1 MKKSD
6 CRFFGLPTVRVMVPA
21 IFLIFL
27 LAGAAPAAAGVGPGR
42 SLPVA
47 ARGVLD
53 LADLRPGGVAALDGQ
68 WEFHWQ
74 AFVSPSLLASGEV
87 RARDWRALPGEW
99 NSYAGLGLPST
110 GYATYRLLVT
120 GLDAGREYGLR
131 MGSFLSAATVFV
143 NGAKVLEFGTPG
155 TSPSSEDPGWRS
167 FLTTIHPDAKGAA
180 DIVIHLS
187 NFHDRAGGLRTPM
200 LLGDYGAL
208 LASRDRLRAFELF
221 SLGALLAMGL
231 YYLALFG
238 FRRTE
243 RSSLFFGLVCI
254 ILALRIACYDEYFI
268 LDLFPG
274 LSWDR
279 LFRAGYLT
287 FSLAVLLTALFIAAL
302 FPRRS
307 WKPASWAIAAVC
319 IAYSVAIALA
329 PPLLFSSFLVYF
341 QGFTGLVGLYIVG
354 ILVYAIAARER
365 GSLLFL
371 GGFLLFFASTIYD
384 MLVANGV
391 LQGTFLVQY
400 GLLVFLFSMSLVIT
414 RKLADA
420 YAKTESLS
428 AELARTNRSMKRF
441 VPEEFLHSLGRDS
454 IEQVCLGDH
463 AKREMSVMFADI
475 RSFSTL
481 SERMSPE
488 DTFRF
493 INQYLARM
501 GPTIRSNGGFV
512 DKYMGDGIMAL
523 FPGSPE
529 DAARCAIDMHMR
541 LCEYNVQRSIQGE
554 APIRIGVGIHTGGIM
569 LGTIGENERMDG
581 TVISDAVNV
590 ASRMEG
596 MAKEFGVG
604 VVASENIL
612 SGLADP
618 GEYRTR
624 YLGKVGVKGRRELIS
639 IFELYDGEPE
649 EERARKDGLKGPFEG
664 ALAAFYAQD
673 YTQALALFRDLASR
687 FPEDEATQ
695 YYTRMIRRL
704 KLA

>member
-1 MKKSD
+1 MA
-6 CRFFGLPTVRVMVPA
+6 FLVPA
-21 IFLIFL
+21 SIFAD
-27 LAGAAPAAAGVGPGR
+27 AGGSAR
-42 SLPVA
+42 LPQ
-47 ARGVLD
+47 ARRGALD
-53 LADLRPGGVAALDGQ
+53 LSGLRPGEVATLDGQ
-68 WEFHWQ
+68 WEFHWK
-74 AFVSPSLLASGEV
+74 AFVSPALFAAGE
-87 RARDWRALPGEW
+87 AKPGDWRALPGEW
-99 NSYAGLGLPST
+99 NSYAGLNLPPT
-110 GYATYRLLVT
+110 GYATYRLLVS
-120 GLDAGREYGLR
+120 GLEAGGDYGLR

-143 NGAKVLEFGTPG
+143 NGTKVLEFGIPG
-155 TSPSSEDPGWRS
+155 TTTSTEAPGWRS
-167 FLTTIHPDAKGAA
+167 LLAMVHPDASGQA

-187 NFHDRAGGLRTPM
+187 NFHDRVGGLRTTM
-200 LLGDYGAL
+200 LLGDYGVL
-208 LASRDRLRAFELF
+208 SASRDRLRAFELF

-231 YYLALFG
+231 YYLAFFG
-238 FRRTE
+238 FRRAE
-243 RSSLFFGLVCI
+243 RSSLFFGLVCV
-254 ILALRIACYDEYFI
+254 ILALRVACYDEYFI

-274 LSWDR
+274 LSWDW

-287 FSLAVLLTALFIAAL
+287 FSLGVLFTALFIAAL

-307 WKPASWAIAAVC
+307 WKPASWAVAAVC
-319 IAYSVAIALA
+319 IVYSAAIALA
-329 PPLLFSSFLVYF
+329 PPFLFSSLLVYF
-341 QGFTGLVGLYIVG
+341 QGFTGVVGLYIVG
-354 ILVYAIAARER
+354 VLVYAIAARER

-371 GGFLLFFASTIYD
+371 GGFLLFFATTIYD
-384 MLVANGV
+384 MLVANGI

-428 AELARTNRSMKRF
+428 SELSRTNRSMKRF

-463 AKREMSVMFADI
+463 AKRDMSVMFADI

-512 DKYMGDGIMAL
+512 DKYVGDGIMAL

-541 LCEYNVQRSIQGE
+541 LCEYNVQRSVQGE

-590 ASRMEG
+590 ANRMEG

-604 VVASENIL
+604 VVASEGIL
-612 SGLADP
+612 AGLADP

-624 YLGKVGVKGRRELIS
+624 YLGKVGVKGRREAIS

-649 EERARKDGLKGPFEG
+649 AERARKDELKEPFEG
-664 ALAAFYAQD
+664 ALAAFYVQD
-673 YTQALALFRDLASR
+673 YTRALALFRDLAAR

-695 YYTRMIRRL
+695 YYVRMIRRL

>member
-1 MKKSD
+1 MEKTFRRPGPAPSP
-6 CRFFGLPTVRVMVPA
+6 LTVA
-21 IFLIFL
+21 L
-27 LAGAAPAAAGVGPGR
+27 LAVLACLALCPARALAEGSALLPQARRGA
-42 SLPVA
+42 
-47 ARGVLD
+47 LD
-53 LADLRPGGVAALDGQ
+53 LSGLRPGEAAPLDGQ

-74 AFVSPSLLASGEV
+74 AFVSPSLFASGE
-87 RARDWRALPGEW
+87 AKAKDWRALPGEW
-99 NSYAGLGLPST
+99 SSYAGLGLPPT

-120 GLDAGREYGLR
+120 GLDPDREYGLR

-143 NGAKVLEFGTPG
+143 NGAKVFGFGTPG
-155 TSPSSEDPGWRS
+155 TTASSEDPGWLS
-167 FLTTIHPDAKGAA
+167 LIATIHPDASGRA
-180 DIVIHLS
+180 DVVIHLS
-187 NFHDRAGGLRTPM
+187 NFHDRAGGLRTTM
-200 LLGDYGAL
+200 LLGDYGVLSA
-208 LASRDRLRAFELF
+208 ARDRLRAFELF

-231 YYLALFG
+231 YYLALFA

-254 ILALRIACYDEYFI
+254 VLALRVACYDEYFI

-274 LSWDR
+274 LSWDW
-279 LFRAGYLT
+279 LFRLGYLT

-319 IAYSVAIALA
+319 VAYSAAIALA
-329 PPLLFSSFLVYF
+329 PPLFFSGLLTWF
-341 QGFTGLVGLYIVG
+341 QGFTGAVGLYIVG

-371 GGFLLFFASTIYD
+371 GGFILFFATTIHD
-384 MLVANGV
+384 MLVANGII
-391 LQGTFLVQY
+391 QGTFLVQY

-420 YAKTESLS
+420 YARTESLS
-428 AELARTNRSMKRF
+428 SELVRTNRSMKRF
-441 VPEEFLHSLGRDS
+441 VPEEFLLSLGRDS

-523 FPGSPE
+523 FPGCPE

-541 LCEYNVQRSIQGE
+541 LCEYNVQRSAQGE

-590 ASRMEG
+590 ASRMESL
-596 MAKEFGVG
+596 AKEFGVG
-604 VVASENIL
+604 IVASESIL
-612 SGLADP
+612 AGLADP
-618 GEYRTR
+618 GEYRAR
-624 YLGKVGVKGRRELIS
+624 YLGKVGVKGRREPIS

-649 EERARKDGLKGPFEG
+649 EERARKDELKDPFEA

-673 YTQALALFRDLASR
+673 YTRALALFRDLTER